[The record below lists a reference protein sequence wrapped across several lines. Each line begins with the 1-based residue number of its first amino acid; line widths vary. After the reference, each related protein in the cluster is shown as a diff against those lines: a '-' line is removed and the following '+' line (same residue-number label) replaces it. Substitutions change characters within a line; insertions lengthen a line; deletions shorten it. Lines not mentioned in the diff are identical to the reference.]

1 MNGCSR
7 YEHVFTQGRPA
18 DFVGATGE
26 VPMTLLRRCLLCAP
40 LALLSVT
47 GFAGGG
53 PPEPAPVPAPT
64 AAPAAPKPAA
74 PAVSTVPP
82 TVVTEL
88 LDAVQAKYAPISIL
102 RGSIVQ
108 TTGSPIYGTQ
118 VQKGTVVLE
127 RPGKMRWEF
136 EDGRKYVSDGST
148 MWIYTPADKQVIR
161 IKDFGAQAAT
171 ADAVLQ
177 SMHKLR
183 ELFEVTVVSSNPKVG
198 HELLLA
204 PKAGQDTQFKTLGL
218 KLDPKLVFD
227 EVRITDPFDTVTVM
241 DFTSVELGGAI
252 APGVFTFQIP
262 EGVQVIDA
270 GS

>member
-1 MNGCSR
+1 
-7 YEHVFTQGRPA
+7 
-18 DFVGATGE
+18 
-26 VPMTLLRRCLLCAP
+26 MTLLRRCLLCAT
-40 LALLSVT
+40 LALVSGT

-53 PPEPAPVPAPT
+53 PPEPAPAPAP
-64 AAPAAPKPAA
+64 AAAPKPAA
-74 PAVSTVPP
+74 PPVVSTVPP
-82 TVVTEL
+82 AAVTKL
-88 LDAVQAKYAPISIL
+88 LDAIQAKYGPVSVL
-102 RGSIVQ
+102 RGSITQ
-108 TTGSPIYGTQ
+108 TTGSPVYGTQ
-118 VQKGTVVLE
+118 VQKGTVVLQ

-136 EDGRKYVSDGST
+136 EDKREYVSDGST

-183 ELFEVTVVSSNPKVG
+183 ELFDVTVISSDPKIG

-204 PKAGQDTQFKTLGL
+204 PKAGQDAQFKTLGL

-241 DFTSVELGGAI
+241 DFTSVELGGAV